1 MKKIQNLFKKVT
13 NAVLN
18 LSLISTFAFAGKNM
32 TIASG
37 GENGNYYIVAQDM
50 VNFCGPIVKEK
61 TGYILEN
68 ISTGGSVDNLNG
80 LLKKKYSIGFIQSDV
95 YYYFKSKDQ
104 MQVIDLKT
112 EKLMNLYPEYL
123 HILIPV
129 GWKPQQNG
137 SWFAKLKNIFSGDSK
152 KIISINSLKNQ
163 TVYAKGGALISA
175 QALSYF
181 MHLNLHI
188 KDASKAKV
196 NGPFIF
202 VTGSGDPRIQAMLKS
217 GKWWL
222 MNFDGKELS
231 ASAPQI
237 YKPAIVSYLINGK
250 IVRINTVS
258 IMARVYARKYRSK
271 KRQEALQVFKQC
283 IKNNINDLIDDG
295 DSPKWTAIGISNGW
309 IESEEN

>member
-1 MKKIQNLFKKVT
+1 MKKLIKKMT
-13 NAVLN
+13 FGFLT
-18 LSLISTFAFAGKNM
+18 LSLLGTSLFAAKDM

-37 GENGNYYIVAQDM
+37 GENGNYYTVAQDM
-50 VNFCGPIVKEK
+50 VDTCGQVVKEK
-61 TGYILEN
+61 TGYELKN

-80 LLKKKYSIGFIQSDV
+80 LLRKKYSIGFVQSDV

-104 MQVIDLKT
+104 MGLIDLKT

-129 GWKPQQNG
+129 GWKPQTHE
-137 SWFAKLKNIFSGDSK
+137 SWFSKLKNMFSGNSNK
-152 KIISINSLKNQ
+152 VISINSLKNQ

-188 KDASKAKV
+188 VDANKAKV

-231 ASAPQI
+231 SSAPQI
-237 YKPAIVSYLINGK
+237 YKPATVSYLINGK
-250 IVRINTVS
+250 IIRVNTVS
-258 IMARVYARKYRSK
+258 IMAKVYARKYRSK
-271 KRQEALQVFKQC
+271 KRQQALIIFKQC
-283 IKNNINDLIDDG
+283 LKDNINDLIDDG
-295 DSPKWTAIGISNGW
+295 NSPKWTTIGISNGW
-309 IESEEN
+309 IEPDEN